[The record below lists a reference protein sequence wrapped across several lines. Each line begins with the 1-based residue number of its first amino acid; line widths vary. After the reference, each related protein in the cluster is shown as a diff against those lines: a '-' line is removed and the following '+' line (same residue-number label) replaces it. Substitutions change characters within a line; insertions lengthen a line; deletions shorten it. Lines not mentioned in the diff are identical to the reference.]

1 MSLLSDDLQLTN
13 SDCKGHRR
21 DPGGKKK
28 KKKKRWG
35 GTFLL
40 DKQKE
45 WEKKGK
51 TASQVECRFSFF
63 LFFFGLNYNHHP
75 SWSQHFYS
83 SSWLGTWQMNVGING
98 VSGRGGRWMF
108 SQQGGAGEVQLAL
121 ASGQSFWASCRS
133 THHPRG
139 RERGSA
145 LSPSSGPLVI
155 FPLFIS
161 KLTPCLPPAPSL
173 PTHLRWPESIWVSIK
188 GKKIW
193 IQCKR
198 AKRKKP
204 LVSFHSPPRRDGG
217 DVSTGCTMNVK
228 SCTSCCLDVII
239 KQKHW
244 ALAEP

>member
-1 MSLLSDDLQLTN
+1 
-13 SDCKGHRR
+13 
-21 DPGGKKK
+21 
-28 KKKKRWG
+28 
-35 GTFLL
+35 
-40 DKQKE
+40 
-45 WEKKGK
+45 
-51 TASQVECRFSFF
+51 
-63 LFFFGLNYNHHP
+63 
-75 SWSQHFYS
+75 
-83 SSWLGTWQMNVGING
+83 MNVGING

-139 RERGSA
+139 HERERSLPLLG
-145 LSPSSGPLVI
+145 PSLPI
-155 FPLFIS
+155 FLLFIS

-173 PTHLRWPESIWVSIK
+173 PTHLRWPEVS
-188 GKKIW
+188 GCQSREKKIEFNAGVLKK
-193 IQCKR
+193 QKT
-198 AKRKKP
+198 KKP

-217 DVSTGCTMNVK
+217 DVSAGCTMNVK